1 MERESI
7 LFRLCPFERRYFST
21 ITRAHHVSDRR
32 LRHGPPDGRR
42 GRQRDEAPPRRGTV
56 FRPGF
61 VSRVSRDVAVDRSVR
76 ALRLPVPLRP
86 TTTERGG
93 CANATT
99 DGGRRP
105 TSSTANDDDATA
117 RAGSGRAT
125 GRHERALLPESV
137 NDAFEC
143 TKRTHSSGSSRER
156 ERERER
162 DLCNRKRTERNT
174 RANAPVVFFEREKE
188 RGL

>member
-1 MERESI
+1 M
-7 LFRLCPFERRYFST
+7 P
-21 ITRAHHVSDRR
+21 
-32 LRHGPPDGRR
+32 
-42 GRQRDEAPPRRGTV
+42 
-56 FRPGF
+56 
-61 VSRVSRDVAVDRSVR
+61 RVSRDVAVNRSVR
-76 ALRLPVPLRP
+76 ALRLPLPLRP

-162 DLCNRKRTERNT
+162 DIFVIAKGPKEIRAQTLLLFSSKERKRE
-174 RANAPVVFFEREKE
+174 VFKTSLFASSFTSSSRSS
-188 RGL
+188 LLA